1 MLNDIVS
8 RLPDG
13 EITLEDEAGDTVAYL
28 TCSSGSYQVRG
39 MGPEEFPELPAIE
52 AGTILK
58 LPPEA
63 LIEGLKGT
71 LFATSPDEAKQVL
84 AGVHLKVLQDCLEF
98 AATDG
103 QIGSS
108 SNFQ

>member
-1 MLNDIVS
+1 LGT
-8 RLPDG
+8 R
-13 EITLEDEAGDTVAYL
+13 EK
-28 TCSSGSYQVRG
+28 SS
-39 MGPEEFPELPAIE
+39 IC
-52 AGTILK
+52 
-58 LPPEA
+58 PPEA

-103 QIGSS
+103 HRLALVQTANEKSRRGKKQKK
-108 SNFQ
+108 NLK